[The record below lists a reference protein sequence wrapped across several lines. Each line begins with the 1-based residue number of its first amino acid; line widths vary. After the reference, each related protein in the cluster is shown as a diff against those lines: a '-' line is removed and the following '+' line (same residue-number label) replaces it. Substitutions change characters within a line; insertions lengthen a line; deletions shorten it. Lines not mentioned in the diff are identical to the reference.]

1 MLGGIGW
8 GLVSQSARDNS
19 YVLTTV
25 SLILPRQIAE
35 MAGADPP
42 FFQKGACKYES
53 SGQTFQGQRNGRG
66 GMGERVRVR
75 VMSEH
80 VDFFIWI
87 SEEFEVIFISGRL
100 PRQLHGDHCTIR
112 ESLFS
117 FCLETPYLLTD
128 RVFSIYVPHFQGIWE
143 MNCVPPSMPSTSSSS
158 CDQTSSKTSQR
169 GGCNPLNPPPWIP
182 FCMDTE
188 VRARPLVIKPAQEEE
203 NPSCL
208 VSSGVK
214 SMIFFKALA
223 KEVHETTR
231 NTSWSPGYWKAG
243 NWQVLLSDK
252 NNISG
257 RYHCVLG
264 Q

>member
-25 SLILPRQIAE
+25 SLVLPRQIAE

-53 SGQTFQGQRNGRG
+53 SGQTFQGQGNGRG
-66 GMGERVRVR
+66 GMGGRVRVR

-117 FCLETPYLLTD
+117 FCLEAPYLLTD
-128 RVFSIYVPHFQGIWE
+128 RVFSIYVPHFHLGNELCSSQYASYFVIQLWPDKFENFSKGGLQ
-143 MNCVPPSMPSTSSSS
+143 PPQPSPLDPLLHGHRSKSTSFS
-158 CDQTSSKTSQR
+158 D
-169 GGCNPLNPPPWIP
+169 
-182 FCMDTE
+182 
-188 VRARPLVIKPAQEEE
+188 
-203 NPSCL
+203 
-208 VSSGVK
+208 
-214 SMIFFKALA
+214 
-223 KEVHETTR
+223 
-231 NTSWSPGYWKAG
+231 KAG
-243 NWQVLLSDK
+243 
-252 NNISG
+252 SG
-257 RYHCVLG
+257 RRKPELSGLIRSEKHDFFLSPSQGSPWDDPKYVSVPRLLKG
-264 Q
+264 RQLTSVAIR